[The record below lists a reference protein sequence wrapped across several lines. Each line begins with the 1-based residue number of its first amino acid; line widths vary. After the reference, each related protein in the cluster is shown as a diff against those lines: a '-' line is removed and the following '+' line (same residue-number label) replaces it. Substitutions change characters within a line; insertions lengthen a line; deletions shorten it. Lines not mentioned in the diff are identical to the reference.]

1 MSSFVHREGV
11 NPNSMDG
18 EVDPSDQNDDGV
30 FMLGSLKVRHFFG

>member
-18 EVDPSDQNDDGV
+18 EIDPSDQNDD
-30 FMLGSLKVRHFFG
+30 FFINNEYECFDEI